1 MMREISYASQTVESA
16 NPLAR
21 YAHRARIALA
31 LKLVERFCSSSAT
44 VVDFGSGPGL
54 FLHTLGQIRPDL
66 RLIGLDPYVQPAYP
80 EIRYE
85 ARLDDLKAGSVD
97 VLTALE
103 VCEHLYPNELDA
115 LLKNA
120 AQILGPDGVLIISVP
135 IMYGASVIPKLMNW
149 AIRGR
154 DFRVGYTPGEILRSV
169 AGLKVSRPE
178 NLRTTHKGF
187 DFRDLRTLVSGPF
200 MVEQVFRSPL
210 TWLPWWMSSQYFMIC
225 QRRAL
230 SE

>member
-1 MMREISYASQTVESA
+1 MMRNISYASQTVESA

-31 LKLVERFCSSSAT
+31 LKLVERFCAPDAT

-66 RLIGLDPYVQPAYP
+66 RLIGLDPYMQPAYP

-85 ARLDDLKAGSVD
+85 VRLEDLEPGSVD
-97 VLTALE
+97 ILTVLE
-103 VCEHLYPNELDA
+103 VCEHLYPNELDT
-115 LLKNA
+115 LLNNA
-120 AQILGPDGVLIISVP
+120 AQILHEDGVLIISVP
-135 IMYGASVIPKLMNW
+135 IMYGASVIPKLVNW

-154 DFRVGYTPGEILRSV
+154 DIRVGYSAGEVLRSV
-169 AGLKVSRPE
+169 AGLRISRPE
-178 NLRTTHKGF
+178 NPRITHKGF
-187 DFRDLRTLVSGPF
+187 DFRELRTLVSTQF

-210 TWLPWWMSSQYFMIC
+210 DWLPWWMSSQYFMIC

-230 SE
+230 P

>member
-1 MMREISYASQTVESA
+1 MREISYASQTVESA

-31 LKLVERFCSSSAT
+31 LKLVERFCSNSAT

-54 FLHTLGQIRPDL
+54 FLHTLGELRPDL
-66 RLIGLDPYVQPAYP
+66 CLVGLDPYVQPSYP

-85 ARLDDLKAGSVD
+85 ARLDNLEPGSVD
-97 VLTALE
+97 VLTVLE

-115 LLKNA
+115 LLADA
-120 AQILGPDGVLIISVP
+120 ARILNLDGVLIISVP

-154 DFRVGYTPGEILRSV
+154 DFHVGYSPAEVLRSV
-169 AGLKVSRPE
+169 AGFRISRPE
-178 NLRTTHKGF
+178 NPRTTHKGF
-187 DFRDLRTLVSGPF
+187 DFRELRALVASQF

-210 TWLPWWMSSQYFMIC
+210 AWLPWWMSSQYFMIC
-225 QRRAL
+225 HRRSL
-230 SE
+230 P